1 MAAKVRYR
9 GRYLVIGWT
18 LVFLA
23 VTGTIVVRQRTSFA
37 AQTALREITTERD
50 RLREVRGDL
59 ESRISA
65 LRSHPV
71 LGPKAAALGLRTPSD
86 SETVAIRFDRTR

>member
-1 MAAKVRYR
+1 MRRKVQYR

-18 LVFLA
+18 IVFLV
-23 VTGTIVVRQRTSFA
+23 VTGTIVVRQNRGFA
-37 AQTALREITTERD
+37 AQSTLRDLTTERD
-50 RLREVRGDL
+50 RLQEVKADL

-65 LRSHPV
+65 LRSHQV

-86 SETVAIRFDRTR
+86 SEAVSLRFNRVR

>member
-1 MAAKVRYR
+1 MRAKVPYR

-18 LVFLA
+18 IVFVA
-23 VTGTIVVRQRTSFA
+23 VAGMIVVRQKRSFVSQA
-37 AQTALREITTERD
+37 ALRDMTMERD
-50 RLREVRGDL
+50 RLEEVRTDL

-65 LRSHPV
+65 LRSRRV

-86 SETVAIRFDRTR
+86 SEWVSLRFHRSR